1 MLDQLGE
8 KLNNI
13 DAKSLA
19 KIMLTVGIIGVIVI
33 SILIVRIV
41 KVSEKQ
47 KEEIRKNRNNSV
59 PVSEQMDKL
68 KNEITKSQ
76 EKNGLDSGKEIN
88 FNDYIYQ
95 PYEPK
100 N

>member
-1 MLDQLGE
+1 MFDQLGE

-68 KNEITKSQ
+68 KNEIFKNQ
-76 EKNGLDSGKEIN
+76 EKNNGTTLNQEY
-88 FNDYIYQ
+88 NDIIFQ
-95 PYEPK
+95 PK
-100 N
+100 KLND

>member
-1 MLDQLGE
+1 MFDQLGE

-19 KIMLTVGIIGVIVI
+19 KIMLTVGIIGIIVI

-47 KEEIRKNRNNSV
+47 N
-59 PVSEQMDKL
+59 
-68 KNEITKSQ
+68 
-76 EKNGLDSGKEIN
+76 
-88 FNDYIYQ
+88 
-95 PYEPK
+95 
-100 N
+100 

>member
-1 MLDQLGE
+1 MFDQLGE

-59 PVSEQMDKL
+59 PVSEQMDKF
-68 KNEITKSQ
+68 KNEIFKNQ
-76 EKNGLDSGKEIN
+76 EKNNGTTLNQEY
-88 FNDYIYQ
+88 NDIIFQ
-95 PYEPK
+95 PK
-100 N
+100 KLND

>member
-1 MLDQLGE
+1 MFDQLGE

-68 KNEITKSQ
+68 KNEIIKNQ
-76 EKNGLDSGKEIN
+76 EKNNGTTSNQEY
-88 FNDYIYQ
+88 NDIIFQ
-95 PYEPK
+95 PK
-100 N
+100 KLND

>member
-1 MLDQLGE
+1 MFDQLGE

-47 KEEIRKNRNNSV
+47 KAEIRKNRNNTA

-68 KNEITKSQ
+68 KNEIIKNQ
-76 EKNGLDSGKEIN
+76 EN
-88 FNDYIYQ
+88 NDGTTLNQEYNYIKFQ
-95 PYEPK
+95 PNK
-100 N
+100 LND

>member
-68 KNEITKSQ
+68 KNEIFKNQ
-76 EKNGLDSGKEIN
+76 EKNNGTTLNQEY
-88 FNDYIYQ
+88 NDIIFQ
-95 PYEPK
+95 PK
-100 N
+100 KLND